1 MSGALDKSLFDE
13 NTVLLE
19 ITEEN
24 GRRRYAYIGGDMI
37 CSFLTNGNIYN
48 YISSM
53 GSNLTP
59 YSITKDEENIY
70 FLTPHFKFIENDW
83 IDDRDL
89 LNTKEISI
97 APFDYHV
104 SIC

>member
-13 NTVLLE
+13 NTILLE
-19 ITEEN
+19 IIEEN
-24 GRRRYAYIGGDMI
+24 GRRRYVYIGGDMI
-37 CSFLTNGNIYN
+37 LSLLTNGNIYN

-53 GSNLTP
+53 GNNLTP
-59 YSITKDEENIY
+59 YSIAIDEENIY

-83 IDDRDL
+83 IDDREL
-89 LNTKEISI
+89 LNTKEISF
-97 APFDYHV
+97 APFDYDV